1 MSNDVVHLARVSKIQ
16 RSTDAAKGTIVAN
29 TSGRRCISRLNK
41 VELPDDVK
49 ASQEECEYL
58 FGSISPRG
66 GMAQLTSDIES
77 PDHTQRDTTESDNNI
92 SSCSTLDIVNKIDN
106 LSLQQLE
113 TKVRELSQRLQQAE
127 EQRSAVQRQLEECN
141 AEKELC
147 LRRLEIVSA
156 AHECRI
162 TEMHCV
168 IAELSKK
175 LRIKQENIIM
185 EEQEPE
191 GSEISYQEGSVYNS
205 EINLTNPD
213 AECQTDP
220 LEETDYSHAEM
231 DNNFVQETTE
241 ELKLNE
247 NANKGQ
253 VEALQEEILHLKAQI
268 ALLQSEIA
276 NANTTG
282 VSNAVEEPQN
292 IQHYRAEVE
301 ATQSLESIEPTT
313 MHLLSTQA
321 YKGGGEDEE
330 ELYDDFNDFNNTSTL
345 TAEDTYVT
353 SPHKKPAVPKMAE
366 RIRLKCAS
374 KSEAENITALDLRNT
389 ELKNANI
396 VEHLVSDLKLNSHS
410 LMEAFAEPSQLNH
423 ELQRLQ
429 RKTEHLKVQNTVL
442 SLTLDE
448 SKEHCEHLYLLCGKY
463 ESNAIALQA
472 ALNCSDRAIE
482 AYDVMLA
489 LLESKLALM
498 KEKSLASE
506 ESRKAV
512 EAVARHLLDRLES
525 EKNMCENSLGP
536 WQNSFSIP
544 DKPNSMPWTTED
556 DNRLRYH
563 VSKLKGRRATV
574 QNTIVQ
580 LESPFSDA
588 YEKSRV
594 ALENKKELS
603 GHKEKVTT
611 QLDLE
616 MAVLMQELLNL
627 REESIALKMK
637 AEQADREKQY
647 ANDRIGVLH
656 EALKQLQLQLQL
668 NNESTELFHRQ
679 QQQHHH
685 HQLDQRNSTY
695 SEAEHTA
702 LTEQQLVEAL
712 SRESELKGRIQSLI
726 ASVTETQK
734 ISDEKYEHLHN
745 NVRELQKANQ
755 NLTQIIEQNK
765 RKYQVRIRKLEH
777 KIMNMSLELGRQA
790 AYHQQQTDPTSSV
803 DTAVI
808 FEKYHKYKQHNTTS
822 SLLSPTHVKHDSV
835 PETTL

>member
-1 MSNDVVHLARVSKIQ
+1 MSNDVHLAKVSKIH
-16 RSTDAAKGTIVAN
+16 RSSDIVAKGAIMN
-29 TSGRRCISRLNK
+29 NSRGRCAGLRLAGKGNDLMMD
-41 VELPDDVK
+41 EMRQCD
-49 ASQEECEYL
+49 EEYL

-66 GMAQLTSDIES
+66 GVTHLPGELES

-92 SSCSTLDIVNKIDN
+92 SSCSTLDIVNKVDN

-113 TKVRELSQRLQQAE
+113 NKVRELSQRLQQAE
-127 EQRSAVQRQLEECN
+127 EQRTTVQKQLEECN
-141 AEKELC
+141 AEKEIC

-175 LRIKQENIIM
+175 LRNKQETTIL

-205 EINLTNPD
+205 ELNLTNPD

-220 LEETDYSHAEM
+220 LEEADYSHNEVEH
-231 DNNFVQETTE
+231 NLCSEVTE
-241 ELKLNE
+241 ELKICDTNY
-247 NANKGQ
+247 K
-253 VEALQEEILHLKAQI
+253 ALQEEILHLKAQM

-276 NANTTG
+276 NGNNGGIST
-282 VSNAVEEPQN
+282 VVEEPAS
-292 IQHYRAEVE
+292 IEHYAADVE
-301 ATQSLESIEPTT
+301 ATQSLDSLEPSLQLT
-313 MHLLSTQA
+313 H
-321 YKGGGEDEE
+321 KDVDDEV
-330 ELYDDFNDFNNTSTL
+330 LNDLNNTSTL

-353 SPHKKPAVPKMAE
+353 SPHKIPAIPKMAE
-366 RIRLKCAS
+366 RVRLKCAS
-374 KSEAENITALDLRNT
+374 KIDGDNITAMDLRNN
-389 ELKNANI
+389 EIKNANI
-396 VEHLVSDLKLNSHS
+396 VEHLVADLKQNNSS
-410 LMEAFAEPSQLNH
+410 LMESFIEPSQLDN

-429 RKTEHLKVQNTVL
+429 RKVEHLKVQNTVL

-489 LLESKLALM
+489 LLESKLGLI
-498 KEKSLASE
+498 KEKSIAAE

-512 EAVARHLLDRLES
+512 ESVARHLLDRLES
-525 EKNMCENSLGP
+525 EKNTCENSLGP

-544 DKPNSMPWTTED
+544 DKVTPTPWTSED

-563 VSKLKGRRATV
+563 VSKLKGRRSTV
-574 QNTIVQ
+574 QNTIVN
-580 LESPFSDA
+580 LESPFSDS
-588 YEKSRV
+588 YEKSRLS
-594 ALENKKELS
+594 LESKKELS
-603 GHKEKVTT
+603 GNGHKEKATA
-611 QLDLE
+611 LDLE

-627 REESIALKMK
+627 REENISLKVK
-637 AEQADREKQY
+637 AEQAEREKQY

-656 EALKQLQLQLQL
+656 EALKQLQHQLQL
-668 NNESTELFHRQ
+668 NNENTELFHQ
-679 QQQHHH
+679 QQQRPLHIM
-685 HQLDQRNSTY
+685 DQRNSTY
-695 SEAEHTA
+695 SEAEHVA

-712 SRESELKGRIQSLI
+712 SRESELKGRIQTLI
-726 ASVTETQK
+726 ASVTESQK

-745 NVRELQKANQ
+745 NVRELQKTNLS
-755 NLTQIIEQNK
+755 LTQIIEQNK
-765 RKYQVRIRKLEH
+765 RKYQTRIRKLEQ
-777 KIMNMSLELGRQA
+777 KIMDVTLEIGRQQQHQQLEQDVVNINKYKYKQTPPTA
-790 AYHQQQTDPTSSV
+790 AQHFRPHQHQHLHQQQ
-803 DTAVI
+803 
-808 FEKYHKYKQHNTTS
+808 H
-822 SLLSPTHVKHDSV
+822 THHHDNV

>member
-1 MSNDVVHLARVSKIQ
+1 MSNDVHLARVSKIQ
-16 RSTDAAKGTIVAN
+16 RSTDAAKGIAN
-29 TSGRRCISRLNK
+29 TSRRCISRSNK
-41 VELPDDVK
+41 VELPEDVK
-49 ASQEECEYL
+49 TAQEECEYL

-66 GMAQLTSDIES
+66 GGMAQLTNDLES

-113 TKVRELSQRLQQAE
+113 TKVREMSQRLQQAE
-127 EQRSAVQRQLEECN
+127 EQRSAVQHQLEECN

-231 DNNFVQETTE
+231 DNNFVQDNTE
-241 ELKLNE
+241 DLKLNE

-276 NANTTG
+276 NANTTD
-282 VSNAVEEPQN
+282 VSNVVEEPQN
-292 IQHYRAEVE
+292 IEHYRPEVE
-301 ATQSLESIEPTT
+301 TTQSLESIEPTT
-313 MHLLSTQA
+313 MHLLSTQT

-374 KSEAENITALDLRNT
+374 KPEADNITAMDLRNT

-410 LMEAFAEPSQLNH
+410 LMEAFAEPSQLNQ
-423 ELQRLQ
+423 EMQRLQ
-429 RKTEHLKVQNTVL
+429 RKIEHLKVQNTVL

-544 DKPNSMPWTTED
+544 DKPNCVPWTSED

-594 ALENKKELS
+594 ALENKKEIS

-627 REESIALKMK
+627 REESIALKIK

-685 HQLDQRNSTY
+685 HQMDQRNSTY

-712 SRESELKGRIQSLI
+712 SRESELKGRIQTLI

-734 ISDEKYEHLHN
+734 ISDEKYERLHN

-765 RKYQVRIRKLEH
+765 RKYQVRIRKLEQ
-777 KIMNMSLELGRQA
+777 KIMNMSLELGRQT
-790 AYHQQQTDPTSSV
+790 AYQQQQTDMAKSV
-803 DTAVI
+803 ETAVI
-808 FEKYHKYKQHNTTS
+808 FEKYHKYRQHNTTS
-822 SLLSPTHVKHDSV
+822 SLLSPNHLKHDNV